1 MTHSTTYRNNVLQS
15 TMTFSTAL
23 NSINTP
29 LVTGSI
35 GAMAGATLPRL
46 EGILSNGAIALPVVK
61 LLNILAISLSL
72 FSVSQPGRLDGYQ
85 QNDNADVVEFMSVR
99 RGGTL
104 VAPKGWAFA
113 IWAPIFLGEILFAA
127 TSTMLV
133 KEGTV
138 LAVMLRR
145 MSGGF
150 IIAQVFQT
158 LWAATFRKKYVGKGK
173 GLSNWISAFMLTGI
187 ATSLN
192 RAHAVY
198 ARSKIVSTLHS
209 VFFFPISLHF
219 GWTTAAALVNIN
231 GNLAVTTSEPFT
243 VASAGWASV
252 AAATGVALLVTLQR
266 SAPVYGIVIC
276 WALTACADGMSDRL
290 DERDKLLSK
299 QGNFSWLKKQPS
311 DDSVVRRKGFY
322 GAAIQKKLCTFG
334 AIISGA
340 AAVWVTIQP
349 R

>member
-1 MTHSTTYRNNVLQS
+1 
-15 TMTFSTAL
+15 MTFSTAL

-29 LVTGSI
+29 FVTGSI
-35 GAMAGATLPRL
+35 GAIAGATLPRL
-46 EGILSNGAIALPVVK
+46 EGILSNSNGAVALSVVK

-72 FSVSQPGRLDGYQ
+72 FAVSQPGRLDGYQ
-85 QNDNADVVEFMSVR
+85 QNDNADSNADVAEFMSVR

-127 TSTMLV
+127 TSTFIVKDGTILAGML
-133 KEGTV
+133 K
-138 LAVMLRR
+138 R

-150 IIAQVFQT
+150 IMAQVFQS

-173 GLSNWISAFMLTGI
+173 GLSNWLSAIMLTGI
-187 ATSLN
+187 ASSLN
-192 RAHAVY
+192 RAHAAY
-198 ARSKIVSTLHS
+198 ARSNIGSMLHS
-209 VFFFPISLHF
+209 IFFFPISLHF

-231 GNLAVTTSEPFT
+231 GNLAVTTDKPLF

-252 AAATGVALLVTLQR
+252 VAATGVALLVTLQR
-266 SAPVYGIVIC
+266 SAPIYGLVIC

-290 DERDKLLSK
+290 DERDKLLAK
-299 QGNFSWLKKQPS
+299 QGNFGWLKKQPS
-311 DDSVVRRKGFY
+311 DIAVVRRKGFY

-334 AIISGA
+334 AIVSGA
-340 AAVWVTIQP
+340 AAVWITIQP

>member
-1 MTHSTTYRNNVLQS
+1 
-15 TMTFSTAL
+15 MTFSTAL

-35 GAMAGATLPRL
+35 GAIAGATLPRL
-46 EGILSNGAIALPVVK
+46 EGILCNGAIALPVVK

-85 QNDNADVVEFMSVR
+85 QDDKANSNSDVVEFMSVR

-127 TSTMLV
+127 TSTILV

-138 LAVMLRR
+138 LAGMLKR

-150 IIAQVFQT
+150 IMAQVFQS
-158 LWAATFRKKYVGKGK
+158 LWAATFRKKYIGKEK
-173 GLSNWISAFMLTGI
+173 GLSNWLSAIMLTGI

-192 RAHAVY
+192 RAHVAY
-198 ARSKIVSTLHS
+198 ATRSIGSTLHS
-209 VFFFPISLHF
+209 IFFSPISLHF

-231 GNLAVTTSEPFT
+231 GNLAVTTEEPLI
-243 VASAGWASV
+243 VASVGWASV
-252 AAATGVALLVTLQR
+252 VAATGIALLVTLQR
-266 SAPVYGIVIC
+266 GAPIYGLVIC
-276 WALTACADGMSDRL
+276 WALSACADGMSDRL
-290 DERDKLLSK
+290 EERDKLLSK
-299 QGNFSWLKKQPS
+299 PGNFGWLKKQPS
-311 DDSVVRRKGFY
+311 DDAVIKRKGFY
-322 GAAIQKKLCTFG
+322 GAAIQKKLCTLG
-334 AIISGA
+334 AIISST
-340 AAVWVTIQP
+340 AAVWITIQP